1 MNTTDYTHRNKFIFE
16 FGKIFGS
23 VVLYHIRTNEI
34 SVQELLNKLTDAGH
48 KYSYQG
54 LYSSLIGRNFVANNI
69 KYWQKIYE
77 VLEIEID
84 SHTFAQ
90 LLQDSQHF
98 NANFKAKK
106 QAKIEE
112 NKRNKQ
118 K

>member
-1 MNTTDYTHRNKFIFE
+1 MNDNYNSFNHFNLE
-16 FGKIFGS
+16 CCKIFGCII
-23 VVLYHIRTNEI
+23 LAHIRRENI
-34 SVQELLNKLTDAGH
+34 SVAQLSKMLLPFGKSYNYRSLYIGLTGFN
-48 KYSYQG
+48 SYVKDF
-54 LYSSLIGRNFVANNI
+54 RWF
-69 KYWQKIYE
+69 KKIFE